1 MNSILV
7 AASLIFIVISSCG
20 GSENASREKTID
32 RAQLKLL
39 SARQYCVLILAASRK
54 GHQYPLEARKSGLNR
69 HYKETVLYF
78 LSQGYE
84 IRDDNEPRV
93 RTLPARNDPSGRIWR
108 HLLVDCFGK

>member
-7 AASLIFIVISSCG
+7 AASLIFVVISSCG

-108 HLLVDCFGK
+108 HLLMDCFGK